1 MERNTQRTGLINL
14 LALLAVGVGGF
25 VVARMGNSLA
35 GQLSMAFIGI
45 GALVS
50 AVSWFQMRLEER
62 ERLEKLEFDELAKA
76 KRSAALFESKDAE
89 GFPAQRSREQ
99 FERFFVPLFT
109 TLLFLGELA
118 GVYFLWHWLN
128 GSSAVTVGTQSGI
141 ALALFGL
148 FALVLFLLGKFS
160 ATIARLEDHRLLR
173 PGASW
178 LLLNAFLCAVVAGS
192 LAFVKGGVPRVDAL
206 VARVF
211 VGLLA
216 LLAFE
221 TLVNLVLELY
231 RPRVKGKIARPLY
244 ESRVVGLL
252 AHPEGVFTTAAQT
265 LDYQFGFKVSETW
278 AFNMVRERLLGFV
291 LGLVVAAVLSSCVVF
306 LGPGEQ
312 ALLERF
318 GRPLTGTAPLGP
330 GAHFKLPWPID
341 RVYRFNVGEVKS
353 FNVGFV
359 PDPNKVDDTTILWT
373 VPHYKEE
380 FNFLVARR
388 DQSSV
393 TETNETGNSQSVP
406 VNLLDAGIPVQFRIA
421 DVRAWA
427 YGQADSQ
434 TFLEQVATREVVRYL
449 ASVDLL
455 DIMSIGRAQA
465 SEDLRKSIQ
474 ARADE
479 LHLGVEILFVGLQD
493 IHPPTSVAAEFEA
506 VNGAAQD
513 VQAKVLSAEGK
524 TNRIV
529 LLAHADGTARIRAAE
544 GAAVRSTT
552 NAAAQGARFANQLAA
567 YRVAPEIYTNRLH
580 LLTVGRALAGTR
592 KYIIGPTN
600 THNVFQVD
608 LLDKLQPDL
617 LDVNVDAN
625 KK

>member
-1 MERNTQRTGLINL
+1 MERSTQRTGLINL
-14 LALLAVGVGGF
+14 LALLAVGVGGY

-76 KRSAALFESKDAE
+76 KRSTALFESKDAE

-109 TLLFLGELA
+109 TLLFLGELG
-118 GVYFLWHWLN
+118 GVYFLWHWLT
-128 GSSAVTVGTQSGI
+128 GGSAVTAGTQSGI

-178 LLLNAFLCAVVAGS
+178 LLLSAYLCFVVAVS
-192 LAFVKGGVPRVDAL
+192 LALVQWGFAKADAH
-206 VARVF
+206 VARIL

-216 LLAFE
+216 LLALE
-221 TLVNLVLELY
+221 MLVNLILELY

-244 ESRVVGLL
+244 ESRIVGLL

-291 LGLVVAAVLSSCVVF
+291 LGLAVAAVLSSCVVF

-318 GRPLTGTAPLGP
+318 GRPLTSIAPLGP

-388 DQSSV
+388 DQSSA
-393 TETNETGNSQSVP
+393 TETNEPGSSQSVP

-493 IHPPTSVAAEFEA
+493 IHPPTSVASEFEA

-544 GAAVRSTT
+544 GAAVRAVTG
-552 NAAAQGARFANQLAA
+552 AAARAAMFTNQIAA
-567 YRVAPEIYTNRLH
+567 YRVAPEVYTNRLH

-600 THNVFQVD
+600 THNVFQID
-608 LLDKLQPDL
+608 LLEQGQPSL
-617 LDVNVDAN
+617 LDITPDAN